1 MGRGAEVKG
10 AGIGLGP
17 GECAKTRLSV
27 KSQLGGEANI
37 AGWFDA
43 IIAAEGVRN

>member
-10 AGIGLGP
+10 AGIDLGP

-27 KSQLGGEANI
+27 KSRLGGNANI
-37 AGWFDA
+37 AGC
-43 IIAAEGVRN
+43 GVVVPKLTAGR